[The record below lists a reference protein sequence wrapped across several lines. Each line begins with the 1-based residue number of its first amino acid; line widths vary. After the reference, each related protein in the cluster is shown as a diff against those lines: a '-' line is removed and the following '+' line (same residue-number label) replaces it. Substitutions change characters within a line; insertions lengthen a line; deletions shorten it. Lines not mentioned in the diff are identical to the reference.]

1 MEEFARGF
9 PNQHTTHRDTRYI
22 CMQTFVS
29 ARGPDNEGERG
40 WVSED
45 EGGNDG
51 ARRRLSAIT
60 SVRRR
65 LYAAAAAAHVYIFI
79 RVRSVKHA
87 CVYIATHACTHDDSE

>member
-45 EGGNDG
+45 EGGTMEHGGDSPRSRAFG
-51 ARRRLSAIT
+51 VGCTRRRQQHMYT
-60 SVRRR
+60 Y
-65 LYAAAAAAHVYIFI
+65 LYACGV
-79 RVRSVKHA
+79 
-87 CVYIATHACTHDDSE
+87 